1 MTEQELSI
9 QVKEEFSSIK
19 APADLVARTKES
31 VAREEAHEG
40 IRRKKIIPYAAGGTT
55 LAVAAVL
62 LLAVLPMDLNLWAG
76 TSKPPTEQASETMQ
90 PDGEAQS
97 GTWLRL
103 GSVADGQ
110 EIYVEEEVS
119 MERVKILPMAFR
131 QVERED
137 VIGDVTV
144 LYAKNGDGYW
154 MAAFEDQ
161 GAYVVITAQVTNEQ
175 DISAIME
182 KLLAVE

>member
-1 MTEQELSI
+1 MTEQDLSI
-9 QVKEEFSSIK
+9 QAKAEFNSIK
-19 APADLVARTKES
+19 VPADLVARTKES
-31 VAREEAHEG
+31 VAREEAREK
-40 IRRKKIIPYAAGGTT
+40 IRRKKIIPYVAGGMT
-55 LAVAAVL
+55 LAVAAALFLV
-62 LLAVLPMDLNLWAG
+62 VLPMDLSLWAG
-76 TSKPPTEQASETMQ
+76 TPECPIEHA
-90 PDGEAQS
+90 S

-103 GSVADGQ
+103 GSLTDGQ

-131 QVERED
+131 QIERED

-144 LYAKNGDGYW
+144 LYTRNEDGYW

-161 GAYVVITAQVTNEQ
+161 EAYVVITAQVTDEQ

-182 KLLAVE
+182 KLLGVE